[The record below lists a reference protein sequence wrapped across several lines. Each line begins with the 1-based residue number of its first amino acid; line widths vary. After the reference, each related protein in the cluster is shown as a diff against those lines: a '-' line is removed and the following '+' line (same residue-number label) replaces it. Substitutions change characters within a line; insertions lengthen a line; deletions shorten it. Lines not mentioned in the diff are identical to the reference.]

1 MTGRRALFQ
10 KKRKVL
16 RIPRKNKGYWP
27 GCEREVIKR
36 KMSQGLCV
44 TEDLGSLWLSYF
56 SQNPYTEY
64 YDENGN
70 EDSSHPFCHDFQS
83 DNNIGCIHR

>member
-1 MTGRRALFQ
+1 
-10 KKRKVL
+10 
-16 RIPRKNKGYWP
+16 
-27 GCEREVIKR
+27 
-36 KMSQGLCV
+36 MSQGLCV

-64 YDENGN
+64 YDENGG
-70 EDSSHPFCHDFQS
+70 EDSSHPFCHEFQS